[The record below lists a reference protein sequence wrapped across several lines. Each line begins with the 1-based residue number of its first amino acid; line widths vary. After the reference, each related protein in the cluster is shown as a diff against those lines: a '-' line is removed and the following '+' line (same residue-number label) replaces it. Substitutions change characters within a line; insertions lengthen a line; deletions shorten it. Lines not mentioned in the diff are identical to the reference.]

1 MLKHL
6 ELSKESM
13 GVNVV
18 PSRLLSNVIKAKV
31 GVIVENVPS
40 RLDHARKRG
49 VSVLT
54 KVRRQD
60 LYPSVSS
67 IVNLLALVST
77 QSPESYG
84 WAGESSQTGCADGQ
98 RPSLPSLLK
107 QELESEICLQLDSHD
122 QKTTEARLSP
132 TLNFNA
138 CSFDHYHYPVQP
150 AVAVAKPV
158 GQRGYGVIK
167 GNIML
172 LYIII

>member
-1 MLKHL
+1 MKHL

-67 IVNLLALVST
+67 IVNFLALVST

-84 WAGESSQTGCADGQ
+84 WAGESSQTGCAFDGQ
-98 RPSLPSLLK
+98 RRFRV
-107 QELESEICLQLDSHD
+107 C
-122 QKTTEARLSP
+122 
-132 TLNFNA
+132 
-138 CSFDHYHYPVQP
+138 
-150 AVAVAKPV
+150 
-158 GQRGYGVIK
+158 
-167 GNIML
+167 
-172 LYIII
+172 

>member
-1 MLKHL
+1 MKHL

-40 RLDHARKRG
+40 RARLDHARKRG

-67 IVNLLALVST
+67 IVNFLALVST
-77 QSPESYG
+77 QSPKSYG
-84 WAGESSQTGCADGQ
+84 WAGESSQTGCAFDGQ

-107 QELESEICLQLDSHD
+107 QELESEIFPLPL
-122 QKTTEARLSP
+122 
-132 TLNFNA
+132 
-138 CSFDHYHYPVQP
+138 
-150 AVAVAKPV
+150 
-158 GQRGYGVIK
+158 G
-167 GNIML
+167 
-172 LYIII
+172 